1 MLNDKNTYFW
11 NKRKILV
18 VEDDESS
25 SYLIN
30 EILKNTGAELHYT
43 IDGEEAIDFI
53 REHPETDLVLMDVNL
68 PVMDGFTATREIKQ
82 LNKQMVVIAQT
93 AYAFAHDREKAKE
106 AGCDDFLT
114 KPLNPYLL
122 LAKIDK
128 YLA

>member
-1 MLNDKNTYFW
+1 LEAKSSYQWYNRN
-11 NKRKILV
+11 ILI

-30 EILKNTGAELHYT
+30 EILKNTSAKLFYAN
-43 IDGEEAIDFI
+43 DGEEAIEFI
-53 REHPETDLVLMDVNL
+53 KIHPETDLILMDVNL
-68 PVMDGFTATREIKQ
+68 PVMDGFTATKEIKM
-82 LNKQMVVIAQT
+82 LNRKLVVIAQT

-114 KPLNPYLL
+114 KPINPYLL

-128 YLA
+128 YLS

>member
-1 MLNDKNTYFW
+1 LDFRSTYRWND
-11 NKRKILV
+11 RKILV

-25 SYLIN
+25 SFLIN
-30 EILKNTGAELHYT
+30 EILKNTGAELFYT
-43 IDGEEAIDFI
+43 LDGQEAIEFVRDN
-53 REHPETDLVLMDVNL
+53 PETDLILMDVNL
-68 PVMDGFTATREIKQ
+68 PGKDGFTATREIKHMQ
-82 LNKQMVVIAQT
+82 QQVVVIAQT

-128 YLA
+128 YFS